1 MAPLW
6 KSMVS
11 KNSTLY
17 RESLWSFSA
26 GRGQAR
32 EASLFQMLLERD
44 RKFMLHQL
52 KQ

>member
-1 MAPLW
+1 
-6 KSMVS
+6 MVS
-11 KNSTLY
+11 KNSSVY

-32 EASLFQMLLERD
+32 ETAFFRMLLERE
-44 RKFMLHQL
+44 REFMLRQL